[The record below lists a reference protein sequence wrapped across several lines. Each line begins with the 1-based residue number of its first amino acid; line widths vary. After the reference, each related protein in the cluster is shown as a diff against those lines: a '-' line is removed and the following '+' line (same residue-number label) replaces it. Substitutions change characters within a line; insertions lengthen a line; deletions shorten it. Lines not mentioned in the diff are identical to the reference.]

1 MCSLSDETKL
11 KLHHVTEDRDKLK
24 KEKEEQYQT
33 LMQKIKSV
41 EQAYESILQVGSLPY
56 SIVAGAVRSLVFTS
70 PSATLYVLCTCDLR
84 IVVGLMPS

>member
-56 SIVAGAVRSLVFTS
+56 SIGGRCCKVSCIHEYLSCFVR
-70 PSATLYVLCTCDLR
+70 ALYL
-84 IVVGLMPS
+84 

>member
-1 MCSLSDETKL
+1 MCSSSDETKL

-41 EQAYESILQVGSLPY
+41 EQAYESILQVGSLP
-56 SIVAGAVRSLVFTS
+56 SSMVADGVRSLVFTRA
-70 PSATLYVLCTCDLR
+70 SAALYVLCTCDL
-84 IVVGLMPS
+84 IIVGLVPS